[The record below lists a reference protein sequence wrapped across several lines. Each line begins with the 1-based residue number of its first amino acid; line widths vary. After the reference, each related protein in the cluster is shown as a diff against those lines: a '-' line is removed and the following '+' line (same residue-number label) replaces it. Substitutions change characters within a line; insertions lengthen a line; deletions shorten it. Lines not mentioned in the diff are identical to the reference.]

1 MHTLNL
7 IFDESTYVVMNEKR
21 KIDGIMLS
29 CTLIFSLIAATSIGT
44 IGFQAFGQQNT
55 SDAST
60 ESLESLMN
68 GINKT
73 RQALQTNDTAAAL
86 ESLNEMDSQLFEIRS
101 SLPSSSE

>member
-1 MHTLNL
+1 MALCC
-7 IFDESTYVVMNEKR
+7 
-21 KIDGIMLS
+21 S
-29 CTLIFSLIAATSIGT
+29 CTLIFSLIAAASIGT

-55 SDAST
+55 TDAAT
-60 ESLESLMN
+60 GSLESLMS

-86 ESLNEMDSQLFEIRS
+86 KSLNQMDSQLFEIRS

>member
-1 MHTLNL
+1 
-7 IFDESTYVVMNEKR
+7 MNEKR

-55 SDAST
+55 TDAST
-60 ESLESLMN
+60 ESLESLMS
-68 GINKT
+68 GINAT